1 MSIDKKQA
9 ANIFEEIARLL
20 ELKGANQFRTR
31 AYVGAART
39 LRSLDMELEEL
50 VDGNEKVKGIGAS
63 SMEKLRELVKTGK
76 MEYYESL
83 KAEFPEGV
91 LDLMKIP
98 RLGPK
103 KVKVLYQQLNITSLD
118 DLEKACEQDELLSLD
133 GFGAKTQENILKGIK
148 HVRQYKGRHLVRAA
162 HVPAQE
168 FLSHLQTLPEVL
180 ELDLAGSLRRRKE
193 TVKDIDIV
201 VSTEEPKAVMNAFVN
216 HPLVHE
222 IIAHGDT
229 KSSVTLDSGINI
241 DLRTV
246 TPEQYAYALLHFTG
260 SKEHNTVM
268 RSRAKD
274 KGLKLNEYGLFR
286 GEERIHASS
295 EEEIY
300 GLLDL
305 PFIPPELREDHA
317 EFSLAEGDG
326 IPSLVTLED
335 LKGTFHAHTTYSDG
349 SASLDEMAQA
359 AMLQGLEYLGITD
372 HSQTA
377 YYAGGLNVYDIEKQ
391 HKEIDALNESY
402 DNFRIFKGIE
412 SDILA
417 DGSLDYPEPVL
428 ASFDFIIASVHSQF
442 NLTKDEM
449 TQRIIKAIENPYT
462 TMLGHPTGR
471 LLLSRESYPIDMH
484 KVIDAAI
491 ANGVIVEINANPHRL
506 DIDWRLLQYAKE
518 KGMLTSI
525 NPDAHSTEGIND
537 MIYGVGIARKGGLQV
552 GDVLNTLSLQD
563 VASYLDER
571 HPGR

>member
-1 MSIDKKQA
+1 M
-9 ANIFEEIARLL
+9 
-20 ELKGANQFRTR
+20 TR
-31 AYVGAART
+31 
-39 LRSLDMELEEL
+39 EEL
-50 VDGNEKVKGIGAS
+50 I
-63 SMEKLRELVKTGK
+63 
-76 MEYYESL
+76 
-83 KAEFPEGV
+83 
-91 LDLMKIP
+91 
-98 RLGPK
+98 
-103 KVKVLYQQLNITSLD
+103 
-118 DLEKACEQDELLSLD
+118 
-133 GFGAKTQENILKGIK
+133 
-148 HVRQYKGRHLVRAA
+148 
-162 HVPAQE
+162 
-168 FLSHLQTLPEVL
+168 
-180 ELDLAGSLRRRKE
+180 RR
-193 TVKDIDIV
+193 
-201 VSTEEPKAVMNAFVN
+201 
-216 HPLVHE
+216 
-222 IIAHGDT
+222 
-229 KSSVTLDSGINI
+229 
-241 DLRTV
+241 
-246 TPEQYAYALLHFTG
+246 
-260 SKEHNTVM
+260 
-268 RSRAKD
+268 
-274 KGLKLNEYGLFR
+274 
-286 GEERIHASS
+286 
-295 EEEIY
+295 
-300 GLLDL
+300 
-305 PFIPPELREDHA
+305 
-317 EFSLAEGDG
+317 
-326 IPSLVTLED
+326 
-335 LKGTFHAHTTYSDG
+335 
-349 SASLDEMAQA
+349 
-359 AMLQGLEYLGITD
+359 
-372 HSQTA
+372 
-377 YYAGGLNVYDIEKQ
+377 IEKQ